1 MENHIA
7 LALSKLFERHRIVF
21 WNDVKKE
28 LRKDFEALAI
38 PDVEKIELHN
48 NEYGVKYKILRES
61 PKHKFLLFRE
71 GPQPSDL
78 ENWLLD
84 VQLAHGEFR
93 TDQVAMWL
101 AELELSLEFASLVQM
116 HVDFF
121 RATKRIESLKR
132 LLHKDDTASIIRLK
146 MLAVIC
152 SSEPRIDTIL
162 ESLLQELA
170 ETREEKIQLMM
181 RYKLDGFLWEQ
192 LQRQYAYQSEEPSI
206 HDFVIELFKSCYAMA
221 TSGTVKLNPDALV
234 FLKRWKDSRQFA
246 PSFEKLS
253 EQCAVAL
260 GIEDN
265 LNQRDFRDLLTVDFF
280 QLIELKIINDLVLA
294 VTSRTASSADITSW
308 VRDRRQSHWFA
319 QYEHLY
325 EAIDHAAKFI
335 HTFEAITI
343 EIPSFAEGIKA
354 YSTHWYILDQLYR
367 KFIYH
372 TRKSVQVT
380 LLANL
385 KNQIENL
392 YINNYTLVLG
402 DRFQVHVDKLS
413 KWEAPSISL
422 QRNFFSE
429 HVQPFLDK
437 GNKVCVIISD
447 AMRYEV
453 GKELVLLIQHE
464 DRYTASI
471 TPALSMLP
479 SYTQLGMAALLPNEE
494 LSISDRTTGAVI
506 IDGQS
511 SQGTS
516 NRTKILQTA
525 LNGRGSAISYKD
537 FIGLNRDEAR
547 DLIKAN
553 DVVYFYHN
561 RIDDAGDKATSEDDV
576 FDAVEQTFDE
586 LITLL
591 KKLTSAN
598 VSNVL
603 ITADH
608 GFLYQD
614 RDLEESDFSSVPPQ
628 STETNYS
635 NRRFVLG
642 SGMKPSSSLHTFS
655 SEQLG
660 LTGAMEIQLPK
671 SINRWRRSGATSRFV
686 HGGASLQEVVIPI
699 IKVNKARQSNVSVVE
714 VDILRSPSSIIS
726 SGQLVVSL
734 YQAEAV
740 IDKTQPRQL
749 RAGIYTE
756 SGELISDTHELS
768 FDIASDNPRD
778 REQQLRFI
786 LSNQANAY
794 NGQDVILKLESKI
807 SGTSHYSDYKSQRY
821 TLRRSFTSDFD
832 F

>member
-1 MENHIA
+1 MDNRIA
-7 LALSKLFERHRIVF
+7 LALSKLFAQHRIIF
-21 WNDVKKE
+21 WNDEKKE
-28 LRKDFEALAI
+28 LRKDFDALSI
-38 PDVEKIELHN
+38 PNVEKIELNN

-61 PKHKFLLFRE
+61 PKQKFLLYRE
-71 GPQPSDL
+71 GPQPTDL
-78 ENWLLD
+78 NNWLLD
-84 VQLAHGEFR
+84 VQLAQGVFR
-93 TDQVAMWL
+93 TDQVAIWL
-101 AELELSLEFASLVQM
+101 SELELGLEFAAIVQM
-116 HVDFF
+116 HAEFF
-121 RATKRIESLKR
+121 HANKRIEALKK
-132 LLHKDDTASIIRLK
+132 LLHKEDTASTVQLK
-146 MLAVIC
+146 ILAVTC

-170 ETREEKIQLMM
+170 EGRDVKIQQIM
-181 RYKLDGFLWEQ
+181 RYKLDGFLWDQ

-206 HDFVIELFKSCYAMA
+206 HDFAIELFKSCYAMA
-221 TSGTVKLNPDALV
+221 TSGAVNLNPDALV

-265 LNQRDFRDLLTVDFF
+265 LNQRDFRDLLMIDYF
-280 QLIELKIINDLVLA
+280 QLIDLKIINDLVLV
-294 VTSRTASSADITSW
+294 VTSRTASSADISSW
-308 VRDRRQSHWFA
+308 VRDRRHSHWFA

-325 EAIDHAAKFI
+325 EAIDHAASFI
-335 HTFEAITI
+335 HTFE
-343 EIPSFAEGIKA
+343 EISIDMPSFAEGIKT

-380 LLANL
+380 LLDNL

-392 YINNYTLVLG
+392 YINNYVLKLG
-402 DRFQVHVDKLS
+402 DRFQEHVDKVS
-413 KWEAPSISL
+413 TWITPTISL
-422 QRNFFSE
+422 QRNFFTE

-453 GKELVLLIQHE
+453 GEELTRLIQQE
-464 DRYTASI
+464 DRYTANM
-471 TPALSMLP
+471 TPALAMLP
-479 SYTQLGMAALLPNEE
+479 SYTQLGMAALLPNKE
-494 LSISDRTTGAVI
+494 LSISDRMTGSVL

-511 SQGTS
+511 SLGTA

-525 LNGRGSAISYKD
+525 LNGRGLAIAYQE
-537 FIGLNRDEAR
+537 FIKLNRDEAR

-561 RIDDAGDKATSEDDV
+561 RIDDAGDKTTSENDV

-642 SGMKPSSSLHTFS
+642 TGMKPSSSLHTFN

-660 LTGAMEIQLPK
+660 LTGDMEIQLPK

-686 HGGASLQEVVIPI
+686 HGGATLQEVLIPI
-699 IKVNKARQSNVSVVE
+699 IKVNKARQSNVSHVE

-734 YQAEAV
+734 YQTEAV
-740 IDKTQPRQL
+740 TDKMQTRQI

-756 SGELISDTHELS
+756 SDKLISDMHELS
-768 FDIASDNPRD
+768 FDIESENPRD

-786 LSNQANAY
+786 LTNQANAY
-794 NGQDVILKLESKI
+794 NGQDVILKLKSKI
-807 SGTSHYSDYKSQRY
+807 PGTSQYLDYKSQRY
-821 TLRRSFTSDFD
+821 TLRRSFTSDFE